1 MKRAICIVALMTTGL
16 GSAAFAASRPQAT
29 EKLYLAL
36 EVRQEGKLIGT
47 PKLLGE
53 IGKAV
58 RAERRQPGAAVADYR
73 LALLPVQ
80 FGDFFQIDL
89 DVKLPK
95 AEGHGNL
102 FVMHGEQRR
111 VELGDKPGDLVVSL
125 TVMKVNSPEFK
136 ALMNLVASDEQKS
149 QNKSI

>member
-1 MKRAICIVALMTTGL
+1 MNRALCLAMLVM
-16 GSAAFAASRPQAT
+16 SAAASAASKPQIT
-29 EKLYLAL
+29 EKLYLAFEL
-36 EVRQEGKLIGT
+36 RQDGKVVGT

-53 IGKAV
+53 LGKSI
-58 RAERRQPGAAVADYR
+58 RAERRQPGATLPDYR
-73 LALLPVQ
+73 LAVLPVQ
-80 FGDFFQIDL
+80 LGDHFQIDL

-102 FVMHGEQRR
+102 FVQHGEQRK

-136 ALMNLVASDEQKS
+136 ALMNLAAAEERRSKS
-149 QNKSI
+149 SSI